1 MDIYNVFEQAKELGV
16 STFKFGNSL
25 IEETIFNFLLQ
36 KVELIV
42 DTQHNI
48 TAYVTISNNNI
59 QLVINPEYLYEML
72 EDILET
78 EPTETQLLAFYRG
91 ILKHELLHCALNHL
105 IRDPKRSSQKLSN
118 IVMDAL
124 INREIQEFKYLNIPR
139 VTPEELI
146 LVGTNEGLLFPSEK
160 GEKLTWEQYYD
171 FLAQLLE
178 ENEEEENEEG
188 NEEKE
193 DKKGNKGNEG
203 VKDKEKEN
211 GNKEDKEGNK
221 GNEGEDVESGEDS
234 GDSTG
239 KLKNVADFQ
248 GQTQKHSGTITEGDL
263 KQITENEVNPMMDET
278 LRQISEAIEEA
289 IQTRG
294 SGFLKSLYKI
304 KVQRNK
310 PVVNWDKTLR
320 RFVQHGN
327 GILSK
332 DYSFKRRDRRTDL
345 PPGAKYI
352 LKGSKIYI
360 LIDSSGSVSDRNLQ
374 KFGSEIY
381 RLVKNYQMEYKIWTY
396 TTEISEPVDIRQLK
410 RGNLEI
416 TQRGG
421 TDLRNALK
429 ELKETNKE
437 MPDMWVV
444 LTDGY
449 DDVPSPKEF
458 GKKRVMYIFTSEH
471 SSASK
476 TEAANYKYEV
486 AVIRK

>member
-1 MDIYNVFEQAKELGV
+1 MNIYSVFDKAKELGV

-48 TAYVTISNNNI
+48 TAYVTIRGNNMV
-59 QLVINPEYLYEML
+59 LVINPEYLYEML

-78 EPTETQLLAFYRG
+78 EPAETQLLAFYRG

-105 IRDPKRSSQKLSN
+105 IRDPKRSNEKLAN

-203 VKDKEKEN
+203 
-211 GNKEDKEGNK
+211 
-221 GNEGEDVESGEDS
+221 EDVESGEDS

-263 KQITENEVNPMMDET
+263 KQIPENEVNPMMDET

-289 IQTRG
+289 IKTRG

-486 AVIRK
+486 TVIRK

>member
-160 GEKLTWEQYYD
+160 GEGLTWEQYYD
-171 FLAQLLE
+171 FLVQFI
-178 ENEEEENEEG
+178 
-188 NEEKE
+188 
-193 DKKGNKGNEG
+193 
-203 VKDKEKEN
+203 KDKEKEN
-211 GNKEDKEGNK
+211 GNKEDKEGN
-221 GNEGEDVESGEDS
+221 EDCDIES
-234 GDSTG
+234 
-239 KLKNVADFQ
+239 KLINNIADYQ
-248 GQTQKHSGTITEGDL
+248 GYTQQHSGTITEGDL
-263 KQITENEVNPMMDET
+263 KQVTENELPPVIEKIVEEINRSIDEFCKSRGT
-278 LRQISEAIEEA
+278 MFSNMIEKLRIKRSKPIVKWEQILRQ
-289 IQTRG
+289 
-294 SGFLKSLYKI
+294 FI
-304 KVQRNK
+304 KQ
-310 PVVNWDKTLR
+310 
-320 RFVQHGN
+320 GN
-327 GILSK
+327 CILSK
-332 DYSFKRRDRRTDL
+332 DYSYKRRDRRTGL
-345 PPGAKYI
+345 PPGGKYM
-352 LKGSKIYI
+352 LKGGSVYI
-360 LIDSSGSVSDRNLQ
+360 LIDSSGSISDKELQ
-374 KFGSEIY
+374 IFGSEIY
-381 RLVKNYQMEYKIWTY
+381 QLVKKYQMYYKIWTY
-396 TTEISEPVDIRQLK
+396 STNISNPVDIHELK

-416 TQRGG
+416 STRGG
-421 TDLRNALK
+421 TDLCNVLK
-429 ELKETNKE
+429 ELREQKVKP
-437 MPDMWVV
+437 PDMWII
-444 LTDGY
+444 LTDAY
-449 DDVPSPKEF
+449 DRIPEPKEF
-458 GKKRVMYIFTSEH
+458 VKGKILFLLSEDYSETSFKDIE
-471 SSASK
+471 
-476 TEAANYKYEV
+476 NYKYKYTV
-486 AVIRK
+486 LKGSDRMR